1 MTRATCAAPL
11 FVLAAMVGRLCALGG
26 CFELLASGLGAV
38 HPTLEDPCRTSPSN
52 QRQRVLIGH
61 DRADTFTS
69 RRLAMRSSVKAYNH
83 CPKLP
88 LAYDCIASHDI
99 GPCPMSSL

>member
-1 MTRATCAAPL
+1 MTRATLRLGSSFSLPWWDAYAASA
-11 FVLAAMVGRLCALGG
+11 VAQA
-26 CFELLASGLGAV
+26 LASGLGAV